1 MRPETGYTD
10 RLPVEDQRFP
20 RGDSVGDSLGIR
32 DETNI
37 PRYEPDML
45 RGELS
50 VGWGVTYFCREKHR
64 LSNLYSRS
72 YLPGFGRSKAGHNR

>member
-10 RLPVEDQRFP
+10 RLPVEDQRFL

-50 VGWGVTYFCREKHR
+50 VGLGCDIF
-64 LSNLYSRS
+64 LS
-72 YLPGFGRSKAGHNR
+72 GKT